1 MRTES
6 KSKMEVP
13 TEPSAEM
20 TISAIIPTY
29 NRASL
34 VTRAIDSVL
43 AQTRA
48 VDEIIVVDDGSTDDT
63 RAAIARYGT
72 RVRYVYQ
79 KNAGLAASRNTGV
92 RESRC
97 EWVAFLDDDDEWVP
111 EKIEKEANALA
122 ARPGSVL
129 CYAQALRLFPDGYS
143 ECFVPAPVHRLE
155 KDVLLGNPFT
165 ACSVLVRKDFFDL
178 AGGFNP
184 ALRCAEDWEFAA
196 RMIALR
202 QKFVAI
208 DEPLVIVHET
218 PNSMSKDPHSM
229 LATELAIVDTLVAG
243 TVGLRRFAWRRRC
256 MSRMYYRAAFAAR
269 ARCERYLHFLLRS
282 VACWPSPVFEPRR
295 YKALALHF
303 LGGWRSPV
311 IQAASLKRKTS

>member
-6 KSKMEVP
+6 KSKIEMAP
-13 TEPSAEM
+13 DASADM

-48 VDEIIVVDDGSTDDT
+48 VDEVIVVDDGSTDDT
-63 RAAIARYGT
+63 CAVVARYGT
-72 RVRYVYQ
+72 RVRYVHQ

-92 RESRC
+92 REARS
-97 EWVAFLDDDDEWVP
+97 EWVAFLDDDDEWMP
-111 EKIEKEANALA
+111 EKIEKEVKALA

-129 CYAQALRLFPDGYS
+129 CYAQALRLSPDGAC
-143 ECFVPAPVHRLE
+143 EPFIPAPLHRLE
-155 KDVLLGNPFT
+155 RDVLLGNPFT
-165 ACSVLVRKDFFDL
+165 ACSVVVRKDFFEL

-202 QKFVAI
+202 REFVML
-208 DEPLVIVHET
+208 DEPVVIVHET

-229 LATELAIVDTLVAG
+229 LATELAIVETLLAG
-243 TVGLRRFAWRRRC
+243 TSGLRRFASRGRC
-256 MSRMYYRAAFAAR
+256 VSRMYYRAALAAR
-269 ARCERYLHFLLRS
+269 TRREPYLHFLLRS
-282 VACWPSPVFEPRR
+282 FACWPSPVFEPRR
-295 YKALALHF
+295 FKALGLYF
-303 LGGWRSPV
+303 LAGWRQSAV
-311 IQAASLKRKTS
+311 QAARLKRKTS